1 MSLFSATM
9 AHIKINIKKTPV
21 KLHFL
26 IWHIN
31 SLLNINMTYTYN
43 IIRGVNDLLNDIDN
57 DFFNYSWTYDR
68 KRKSNVKKN
77 EDGGYEAQVELPGYN
92 KESLKI
98 KVENKNLLTVR
109 SAKEDEKDK
118 VLYRLEISND
128 IDKNNIRAKS
138 VDGILRIVLP
148 QAEEAKVELI
158 KIE

>member
-1 MSLFSATM
+1 M

-43 IIRGVNDLLNDIDN
+43 IIRDVNDLLNDIDN
-57 DFFNYSWTYDR
+57 DFFNYSWTSDR
-68 KRKSNVKKN
+68 KRQSSIKKK
-77 EDGGYEAQVELPGYN
+77 EDGSYEVQVELPGYN

>member
-1 MSLFSATM
+1 
-9 AHIKINIKKTPV
+9 
-21 KLHFL
+21 
-26 IWHIN
+26 
-31 SLLNINMTYTYN
+31 MTYTYN
-43 IIRGVNDLLNDIDN
+43 IIRGVNNLLNDIDN
-57 DFFNYSWTYDR
+57 DFFNYSWTSDR
-68 KRKSNVKKN
+68 KRQSSIKKK
-77 EDGGYEAQVELPGYN
+77 EDGSYEAQVELPGYN

>member
-1 MSLFSATM
+1 
-9 AHIKINIKKTPV
+9 
-21 KLHFL
+21 
-26 IWHIN
+26 
-31 SLLNINMTYTYN
+31 MTYTYN

-57 DFFNYSWTYDR
+57 DFFNYSWTSDR
-68 KRKSNVKKN
+68 KRQSSIKKK
-77 EDGGYEAQVELPGYN
+77 EDGSYEAQVELPGYN

-98 KVENKNLLTVR
+98 KIENKNLLTVR

-138 VDGILRIVLP
+138 VDGILHIVLP
-148 QAEEAKVELI
+148 QAEEAKVKLI

>member
-57 DFFNYSWTYDR
+57 DFFNYSWTSDR
-68 KRKSNVKKN
+68 KRQSSIKKK
-77 EDGGYEAQVELPGYN
+77 EDGSYEAQVELPGYN

>member
-1 MSLFSATM
+1 
-9 AHIKINIKKTPV
+9 
-21 KLHFL
+21 
-26 IWHIN
+26 
-31 SLLNINMTYTYN
+31 MTYTYN

-57 DFFNYSWTYDR
+57 DFFNYSWTSDR
-68 KRKSNVKKN
+68 KRKSSIKKK
-77 EDGGYEAQVELPGYN
+77 EDGSYEAQIELPGYN

-138 VDGILRIVLP
+138 VDGILHIVLP

>member
-1 MSLFSATM
+1 
-9 AHIKINIKKTPV
+9 
-21 KLHFL
+21 
-26 IWHIN
+26 
-31 SLLNINMTYTYN
+31 MTYTYN

-57 DFFNYSWTYDR
+57 DFFNYSWTSDR
-68 KRKSNVKKN
+68 KRQSSIKKK
-77 EDGGYEAQVELPGYN
+77 EDGSYEAQVELPGYN

-138 VDGILRIVLP
+138 VDGILHIVLP

>member
-43 IIRGVNDLLNDIDN
+43 IIRDVNDLLNDIDN
-57 DFFNYSWTYDR
+57 DFFNYSWTSDR
-68 KRKSNVKKN
+68 KRQSSIKKK
-77 EDGGYEAQVELPGYN
+77 EDGSYEAQVELPGYN

>member
-1 MSLFSATM
+1 
-9 AHIKINIKKTPV
+9 
-21 KLHFL
+21 
-26 IWHIN
+26 
-31 SLLNINMTYTYN
+31 MTYTYN
-43 IIRGVNDLLNDIDN
+43 IIRDVNDLLNDIDN
-57 DFFNYSWTYDR
+57 DFFNYSWTSDR
-68 KRKSNVKKN
+68 KRQSSIKKK
-77 EDGGYEAQVELPGYN
+77 EDGSYEAQVELPGYN

>member
-1 MSLFSATM
+1 
-9 AHIKINIKKTPV
+9 
-21 KLHFL
+21 
-26 IWHIN
+26 
-31 SLLNINMTYTYN
+31 MTYTYN

-57 DFFNYSWTYDR
+57 DFFNYSWTSDR
-68 KRKSNVKKN
+68 KRQSSIKKK
-77 EDGGYEAQVELPGYN
+77 EDGSYEAQVELPGYN
-92 KESLKI
+92 KENLKI

-138 VDGILRIVLP
+138 VDGILHIVLP

>member
-1 MSLFSATM
+1 
-9 AHIKINIKKTPV
+9 
-21 KLHFL
+21 
-26 IWHIN
+26 
-31 SLLNINMTYTYN
+31 MTYTYN

-57 DFFNYSWTYDR
+57 DFFNYSWTSDR
-68 KRKSNVKKN
+68 KKKSNIKKN

-92 KESLKI
+92 KENLKI

-138 VDGILRIVLP
+138 VDGILHIVLP